1 MNLSFRPANQP
12 PIIYPPQVILASQ
25 SIGRRT
31 LLEKLGIRFRVAVT
45 RIDEDAINDKDPLK
59 TMKKRALAKADEVV
73 AHPNVYAIS
82 ETGKALVVAAD
93 SMAVIGARTFGKA
106 HDRPAA
112 KEMLKALMGKTHTFV
127 TATCFVYMEGLVEK
141 KRWEAITKTRV
152 TLRKLSPSDM
162 DFYLSRYDFTRFAA
176 AYALNE
182 TPWDLVTKIDG
193 SYTNV
198 IGLPFEELLPVLKKL
213 EIIKPPIT
221 I

>member
-1 MNLSFRPANQP
+1 MNLSFRPANQE

-106 HDRPAA
+106 HDR
-112 KEMLKALMGKTHTFV
+112 
-127 TATCFVYMEGLVEK
+127 
-141 KRWEAITKTRV
+141 
-152 TLRKLSPSDM
+152 
-162 DFYLSRYDFTRFAA
+162 
-176 AYALNE
+176 
-182 TPWDLVTKIDG
+182 
-193 SYTNV
+193 
-198 IGLPFEELLPVLKKL
+198 
-213 EIIKPPIT
+213 
-221 I
+221 